1 MTSSMFALWASALL
15 ALGGTVTEVT
25 ITPNASQTSVLIT
38 VDGDVEYR
46 DFTMEGPHRLV
57 LDLLG
62 ARHALPRSEFSGL
75 DRGGIVSVRS
85 SQYSDDVVRVVFI
98 LEDRLGYTIMPDPN
112 GLRIVLQNPGGD
124 FEPWSSGPSSLAVRA
139 PASVAPVS
147 AAPVRNAPALAPSPR
162 TTTTASRAA
171 PQQAQSQ
178 ARRISVT
185 WTQAPINDVLLAFA
199 AFSGT
204 SIVPG
209 SNVTGFVT
217 ADINDQPWDVALQTI
232 LSGQGLVATE
242 NDYGIIRVDNI
253 TDLNDREAI
262 EPIDTRAHRISFA
275 TAAEVQAAVQ
285 PLLTERGQVT
295 VNASTNTLIVS
306 DIARVQNAIAALL
319 ADMDIETP
327 QVSIQAKLIFVNRTD
342 LNEFGVTYE
351 LKDSRGNQFNAL
363 TSGLVDTDGD
373 GIAETEVAQGESVV
387 ALGGNSIAAL
397 GNATARVAGP
407 TLQLLTS
414 LVVGRHQLIGFID
427 ALASVNLSDIEATP
441 QITVLDNQLAEIH
454 VGELTPIRTIDAGA
468 GAGGAGG
475 AAFPTA
481 QVAQQETG
489 VILRVTPHVTADG
502 HILLELEAER
512 SAAELAPSDAGF
524 IFRTQRVQTRV
535 LARDGETQ
543 VMGGLTQSEI
553 TEARSGIPFLQ
564 DLPLIG
570 RLFRVVREQQIQ
582 QDLIILVTPH
592 IVRSAS

>member
-1 MTSSMFALWASALL
+1 MTSMFALWTSVLV

-25 ITPNASQTSVLIT
+25 ITPMASRTSVLIA

-57 LDLLG
+57 VDLIG
-62 ARHALPRSEFSGL
+62 ARHALPQAEFTGL
-75 DRGGIVSVRS
+75 DRGGIRSVRS
-85 SQYSDDVVRVVFI
+85 SQYSADVVRMVFV
-98 LEDRLGYTIMPDPN
+98 LEDRLGYTIMPDPE
-112 GLRIVLQNPGGD
+112 GLRIVLENPSGN
-124 FEPWSSGPSSLAVRA
+124 FEPWSSGPGMLAARV
-139 PASVAPVS
+139 PD
-147 AAPVRNAPALAPSPR
+147 APSAGAFPS
-162 TTTTASRAA
+162 SRAA
-171 PQQAQSQ
+171 PAIGSTSSAASRSVALRAPRAQQSQ

-185 WTQAPINDVLLAFA
+185 YVQTPINDVLLGFA
-199 AFSGT
+199 AFSGV

-209 SNVTGFVT
+209 SNVSGFVT
-217 ADINDQPWDVALQTI
+217 ADINDQPWDVALETI

-242 NDYGIIRVDNI
+242 NEYGIIRVDNI
-253 TDLNDREAI
+253 SDLNDREAI
-262 EPIDTRAHRISFA
+262 EPIETRSHRISYA

-295 VNASTNTLIVS
+295 VNQSTNTLIVS

-319 ADMDIETP
+319 QEMDVVTP
-327 QVSIQAKLIFVNRTD
+327 QVSIQAKIIFVNRTD

-351 LKDSRGNQFNAL
+351 LKDSRGNQFNTL
-363 TSGLVDTDGD
+363 TSGLIDTDGD
-373 GIAETEVAQGESVV
+373 GVAETEVPQGEAVV

-407 TLQLLTS
+407 TLQLLAS
-414 LVVGRHQLIGFID
+414 LVVGRHQLVGFID
-427 ALASVNLSDIEATP
+427 ALASVNLSNVEATP
-441 QITVLDNQLAEIH
+441 QVTVLDNQTARIH

-468 GAGGAGG
+468 GGTGGAQ
-475 AAFPTA
+475 FPTA
-481 QVAQQETG
+481 QVTQQETG
-489 VILRVTPHVTADG
+489 IILQATPHVTADG

-524 IFRTQRVQTRV
+524 IFRQQRANTRV
-535 LARDGETQ
+535 LVQDGET
-543 VMGGLTQSEI
+543 VVIAGLTQSEV

-592 IVRSAS
+592 IVRSPS